1 MTDRQDDTGVALINV
16 LLVMAVAATLVQ
28 AMLSAEETAIS
39 ETRTAS
45 DRTQAFALAKGG
57 VASLRAALRRDLV
70 SGPESDHLG
79 EPWAQVAQ
87 EEVMFDFGSYA
98 VELQDTQGRFDL
110 NSLGPAAIAQQ
121 RIFAGLLSA
130 LQLPA
135 ELSAQIADLV
145 YDKQPLTSP
154 NDLRALGI
162 DELVLEKLA
171 PFVTTLPAP
180 ATINL
185 NTAPEPVLQAVFGN
199 PVVARSLAKRRRAM
213 GFLTSEDLADLGL
226 LQPVLTGW
234 RSDIFDVIVTAR
246 VGDMTVRYSRRVL
259 RDPETGTLIDMP
271 GEANQMQ

>member
-16 LLVMAVAATLVQ
+16 LLVMAIAATLVQ

-39 ETRTAS
+39 ETRKAS

-98 VELQDTQGRFDL
+98 VELQDAQGRFDL
-110 NSLGPAAIAQQ
+110 NSLGPTAIAQQ
-121 RIFAGLLSA
+121 RIFAGLLAA

-135 ELSAQIADLV
+135 EVGAQIADLV

-154 NDLRALGI
+154 NDLRTLGI
-162 DELVLEKLA
+162 DQLVLEKLA

-199 PVVARSLAKRRRAM
+199 PVVARSLAKRRNAM

-234 RSDIFDVIVTAR
+234 RSEIYDVIVTAS
-246 VGDMTVRYSRRVL
+246 VGDMTVRYSRRVV

-271 GEANQMQ
+271 GEANQTQ